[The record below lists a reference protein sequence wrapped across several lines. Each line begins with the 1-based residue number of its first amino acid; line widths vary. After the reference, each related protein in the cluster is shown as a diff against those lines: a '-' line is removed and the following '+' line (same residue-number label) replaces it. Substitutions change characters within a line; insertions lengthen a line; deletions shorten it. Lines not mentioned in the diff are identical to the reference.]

1 LEEQILRYYLKV
13 SSIFF
18 FIVFLF
24 FLLLLNS
31 SLNKNIKLKY
41 TIIKIEKNE
50 NFSNI
55 ILNNFEQINALDFI
69 IFKNYYK
76 FLNYFND
83 TIVHYGNF
91 DINENISIIE
101 FINIIKKPS
110 NILNKITIV
119 DGWSKKRLDL
129 ELSKHFESYS
139 LINFNEILA
148 DTYYYNNE
156 KTFDDFLIQLKKFKD
171 NYIAQYKSNDF
182 FKKYDEN
189 DLLVIGSLIEK
200 EGLDYYDKKL
210 ISSVIMNRLQKNMRL
225 QIDASVIYALT
236 NGNYDL
242 NRKLTFKD
250 LKTKNI
256 YNTYINYGL
265 PPSPISYVSTK
276 TIDIIFENYKT
287 DFLFYFYNS
296 LLKRHVFSK
305 NYKNH
310 LHKLNE
316 YRKSK

>member
-1 LEEQILRYYLKV
+1 MEEQILHYYLKV
-13 SSIFF
+13 FSIFF

-91 DINENISIIE
+91 DINKNISIIE
-101 FINIIKKPS
+101 FINIINKPS

-139 LINFNEILA
+139 SINFNEILA

-242 NRKLTFKD
+242 NRKLSFKD

-256 YNTYINYGL
+256 YNTYVNYGL